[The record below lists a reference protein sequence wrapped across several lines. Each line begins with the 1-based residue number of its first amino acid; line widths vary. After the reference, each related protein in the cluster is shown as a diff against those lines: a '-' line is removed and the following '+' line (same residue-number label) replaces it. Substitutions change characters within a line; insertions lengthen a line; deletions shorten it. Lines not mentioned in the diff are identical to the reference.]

1 MLVHSR
7 RWELTGPPSLP
18 NLFLS
23 LSFSPQL
30 QFLIPPF
37 FYLLW
42 TGILSRMLTIRFA
55 LVALLTIF
63 GEVQAVPQNR
73 GRKGGNRNGGGN
85 TQAQQTPQQQA
96 AAIPQGISQA
106 TDGSMIL
113 DMTATVK

>member
-1 MLVHSR
+1 
-7 RWELTGPPSLP
+7 
-18 NLFLS
+18 
-23 LSFSPQL
+23 
-30 QFLIPPF
+30 
-37 FYLLW
+37 
-42 TGILSRMLTIRFA
+42 MLTIRFA
-55 LVALLTIF
+55 LVALLTVF

-73 GRKGGNRNGGGN
+73 GRKGGNRNGGGGGGN

>member
-1 MLVHSR
+1 
-7 RWELTGPPSLP
+7 
-18 NLFLS
+18 
-23 LSFSPQL
+23 
-30 QFLIPPF
+30 
-37 FYLLW
+37 
-42 TGILSRMLTIRFA
+42 MLTIRFA

-73 GRKGGNRNGGGN
+73 KKGGNRNGGN
-85 TQAQQTPQQQA
+85 AAAQQTPQQQA

>member
-1 MLVHSR
+1 
-7 RWELTGPPSLP
+7 
-18 NLFLS
+18 
-23 LSFSPQL
+23 
-30 QFLIPPF
+30 
-37 FYLLW
+37 
-42 TGILSRMLTIRFA
+42 MLTIRFA

-63 GEVQAVPQNR
+63 GEVQAVPQTR

-85 TQAQQTPQQQA
+85 AAAQQTPQQQA